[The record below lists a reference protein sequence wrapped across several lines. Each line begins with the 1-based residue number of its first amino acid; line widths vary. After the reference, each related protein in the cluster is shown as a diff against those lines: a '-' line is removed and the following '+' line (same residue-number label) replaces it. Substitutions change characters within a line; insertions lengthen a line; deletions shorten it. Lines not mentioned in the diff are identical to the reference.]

1 MKKAIIL
8 HSLPFHYEMLGS
20 VLHHFSEYI
29 IDILSIED
37 NYWHRIYSKL
47 YKNYKCI
54 HTVIHTD
61 YDLCILP
68 TDDDKTMCDVY
79 TKFFLGKPVYIINH
93 IKTGN
98 RSTIPEQ
105 YKKCIDIHGIQKSLQ
120 PFHFCGYKYVSS
132 THDKLQLLSQRI
144 SVAIVGDIINE
155 ERFFF
160 KELFNR
166 FTNFKD
172 IDFHVI
178 NRWPSMWKIDFP
190 NVYYHINCNTEEM
203 FNILEKCHYMYFFA
217 YKRGKTTSSA
227 SFGLGYST
235 LCRMVCSTDK
245 KEQYDIESPLFEN
258 MDSKITLAPVSKDD
272 IEIVEKERDLLI
284 SKTNGFI
291 SEILK

>member
-8 HSLPFHYEMLGS
+8 HSFPFHYEMLGS
-20 VLHHFSEYI
+20 VLHYFSEYT
-29 IDILSIED
+29 IDILSLED
-37 NYWHRIYSKL
+37 HYWNRIYSKL

-54 HTVIHTD
+54 PAVIHTD

-93 IKTGN
+93 IKNTH
-98 RSTIPEQ
+98 RSTIPDE
-105 YKKCIDIHGIQKSLQ
+105 YKRCIDIHGIQNPLQ

-132 THDKLQLLSQRI
+132 THDKLRLVSQRV
-144 SVAIVGDIINE
+144 SVAIVGDIINR

-172 IDFHVI
+172 IDFYVI
-178 NRWPSMWKIDFP
+178 NRWPSRWKMDFP
-190 NVYYHINCNTEEM
+190 NVYYRINCNTEEM

-217 YKRGKTTSSA
+217 SSQTKTACSGC
-227 SFGLGYST
+227 FGLAYST
-235 LCRMVCSTDK
+235 LCRMLCSTDR
-245 KEQYDIESPLFEN
+245 KEQYEIESPLFEN
-258 MDSKITLAPVSKDD
+258 MESNITLAPVSKED
-272 IEIVEKERDLLI
+272 IEMVEKERDLLI
-284 SKTNGFI
+284 SKTNRFI